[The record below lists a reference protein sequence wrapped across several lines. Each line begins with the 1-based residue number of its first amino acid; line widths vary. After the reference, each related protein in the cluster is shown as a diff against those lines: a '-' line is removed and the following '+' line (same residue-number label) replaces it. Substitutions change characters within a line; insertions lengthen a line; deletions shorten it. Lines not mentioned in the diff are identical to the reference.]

1 MLNCAIVGCGK
12 IGGSFDSQND
22 NFIRTH
28 LKSYMDNKE
37 CKLVAVCDPDL
48 KKLNQV
54 TSNWEKVKSY
64 TSLEKLL
71 EENSIDVLSI
81 CSPTEKHFENF
92 VLACKAE

>member
-12 IGGSFDSQND
+12 IGVSFDSQND

-37 CKLVAVCDPDL
+37 CKLVAVCDPDF

-54 TSNWEKVKSY
+54 TSNWE
-64 TSLEKLL
+64 
-71 EENSIDVLSI
+71 NSKILYL
-81 CSPTEKHFENF
+81 P
-92 VLACKAE
+92 